1 MSPPTPRRTQHERT
15 AESGE
20 RLIAAAA
27 ELIAD
32 QGYERTTVAEISLR
46 AGYSRSMA
54 VARFGSKDALL
65 EALLE
70 TEWEDRLLPPEPTA
84 GSGRQ
89 ELVALVDALIEQH
102 RLQPKLFLALA
113 VLCFEALGPI
123 TALRPRVEAWSARYE
138 QRVAAAVA
146 RGIADGSLEPTLDP
160 AVAATQFVAFGIG
173 LTWRWAL
180 APINSSFDRD
190 LAGWRARIER
200 LGSPV

>member
-1 MSPPTPRRTQHERT
+1 MPPPARRRTQHERT

-65 EALLE
+65 EALLHAQWE
-70 TEWEDRLLPPEPTA
+70 TRLLPPKLST
-84 GSGRQ
+84 GSGGE
-89 ELVALVDALIEQH
+89 ELVALLDALIEQH
-102 RLQPKLFLALA
+102 RQRPKLLLALA

-123 TALRPRVEAWSARYE
+123 TALRPRVEAWTAGYE
-138 QRVAAAVA
+138 QRVADAVT
-146 RGIADGSLEPTLDP
+146 RGVADGSLNSALDP
-160 AVAATQFVAFGIG
+160 AVAAKQFVAFGIG

-180 APINSSFDRD
+180 APTGSSYHAD
-190 LAGWRARIER
+190 LVAWRSRVENN
-200 LGSPV
+200 GSAT